1 MPIKLTD
8 SQVKKMLK
16 EIIGRN
22 AYLILN
28 ACQVGRTD
36 EEIARITKLEIPTI
50 RSLLNQLHSE
60 GLITY
65 TREKDE
71 EHNWFKY
78 TWYTRK
84 DMIADVLKLHLEE
97 DIQDLERKLD
107 FETSYIFFTC
117 PNGCIKAPFEIAAEY
132 DFRCPDCGS
141 PLRSYNNKKEIMQ
154 IKHELNEKKRLLRQ
168 LERYQ
173 KEKIKAR
180 IKKTKPKSRKKKK

>member
-36 EEIARITKLEIPTI
+36 EEIARITKLEISTV
-50 RSLLNQLHSE
+50 RSLLNQLYSE
-60 GLITY
+60 GLVEY

-84 DMIADVLKLHLEE
+84 DMLSDVLKFHLVE
-97 DIQDLERKLD
+97 DIKDLEQKLD
-107 FETSYIFFTC
+107 FETSYMFFAC
-117 PNGCIKAPFEIAAEY
+117 PNKCVKVPFEIAVEY
-132 DFRCPDCGS
+132 DFRCPDCGA
-141 PLRSYNNKKEIMQ
+141 PLKAYNNKREIVQ
-154 IKHELNEKKRLLRQ
+154 LKHELNDKKRLLRQ
-168 LERYQ
+168 IEFYQ
-173 KEKIKAR
+173 KEKIKVR
-180 IKKTKPKSRKKKK
+180 TKKSRRVRKRKK